1 MDSGKQK
8 DLQAYVSQIVQIDRS
23 FGARRAGCR
32 FMCKTGA
39 EDRMRMIC
47 VKRARRTGCGVICE
61 TGAERAASGF
71 ICLPYGMFRQGTAAF
86 EPSDLQNSDFGGRRH
101 DDDRKKRKIG

>member
-1 MDSGKQK
+1 M
-8 DLQAYVSQIVQIDRS
+8 QIDRS
-23 FGARRAGCR
+23 FDARRTGCG

-47 VKRARRTGCGVICE
+47 VKRVRSEQRPDSYVCNT
-61 TGAERAASGF
+61 ERFGK
-71 ICLPYGMFRQGTAAF
+71 GRAAF

-101 DDDRKKRKIG
+101 DDDRKKRQIS